1 MKRCFCCC
9 CVYCCCCCCWCSSCY
24 FCCCCSWSQ
33 KPTFNV
39 WLKLGQKQMIY
50 WWLMPLSLC
59 WLWCKIIFMSNLT
72 FVMLFELSWCWM
84 VDNYLVATIKTS
96 LNKLLQIVQW
106 KVKKTIPHYNS
117 FLFRVQGMPVTI
129 PDQIFHFHNF
139 HWLKKEDKLGLSW
152 AKLEHELDLNLCFIS
167 FKICI
172 SKNIKINWAVVFV
185 KISFT

>member
-84 VDNYLVATIKTS
+84 VDNYLVATTQTS

-106 KVKKTIPHYNS
+106 KVIKRPFPITTLFFSGGGDASYISRPNIP
-117 FLFRVQGMPVTI
+117 F
-129 PDQIFHFHNF
+129 
-139 HWLKKEDKLGLSW
+139 W
-152 AKLEHELDLNLCFIS
+152 
-167 FKICI
+167 
-172 SKNIKINWAVVFV
+172 
-185 KISFT
+185 KISMDEGGIQAVAELGQT

>member
-9 CVYCCCCCCWCSSCY
+9 CVYCWCSSCY

-33 KPTFNV
+33 KPKFNV

-84 VDNYLVATIKTS
+84 VDNYLVATTQRS

-106 KVKKTIPHYNS
+106 KVIKRPFPIKT
-117 FLFRVQGMPVTI
+117 LFFSGGGDTSYISRPNVPLWQ
-129 PDQIFHFHNF
+129 
-139 HWLKKEDKLGLSW
+139 LGLQ
-152 AKLEHELDLNLCFIS
+152 AGAELSQTWTWTWPLFYLLQDLY
-167 FKICI
+167 
-172 SKNIKINWAVVFV
+172 
-185 KISFT
+185 